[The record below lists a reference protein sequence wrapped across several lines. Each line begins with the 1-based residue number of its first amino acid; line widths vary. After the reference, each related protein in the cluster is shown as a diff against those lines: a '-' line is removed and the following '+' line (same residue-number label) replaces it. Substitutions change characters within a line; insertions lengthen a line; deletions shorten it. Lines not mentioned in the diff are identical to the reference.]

1 MKRGADL
8 AVRELAISEV
18 TIAIVEHT
26 YCAFRNGDV
35 NSKAQCQLAYVLLD
49 RSEPIVVQWGWCRL
63 SWCFGKWCRGGGER
77 RERRAGSAQRI
88 GSVKVDL
95 GM

>member
-8 AVRELAISEV
+8 AVRELAVSEV

-49 RSEPIVVQWGWCRL
+49 WSEPIVVQCGWCRL
-63 SWCFGKWCRGGGER
+63 SWCFGSGVVEEVREGKGELAPPR
-77 RERRAGSAQRI
+77 VLAA
-88 GSVKVDL
+88 
-95 GM
+95 